1 MQNTS
6 AQEEEDAAADLS
18 EPDYA
23 ESIAIHNENHPTDE
37 FFEPNSCDYCLIPV
51 GTTGA
56 TLSMPA
62 CIQEINQAHM
72 AEGNADDSGHCLPV
86 IGEKD
91 AIDETDVSQIA
102 SEIVAAKLDGTEI
115 PSPSTSDM
123 EDQISNGDGT
133 CVPTVQTEVDSEG
146 VPTACGDASI
156 LQGVDMDI
164 VDIDGSEPQS
174 TAAVNAKTDLEQLR
188 DLVAEVVPASR
199 PEPPR
204 IHSYKACRHLPASL
218 IPDNHAPDS
227 RDAAVNSVLS
237 LLKPYDT
244 QIQYRNSARAFIGRA
259 VRHSLNAK
267 LFESGLH
274 ALQTFLP
281 DDPIRLTVLLWRG
294 NSTNWLANLSDK
306 LRVLEQP
313 GGAGR
318 PGSAGG
324 MGLSGN
330 PIFDEDSYNEANGFD
345 IDNEPKPTGEHIIT
359 NINPSTNNGHSRML
373 CTVDA
378 VPVEITPNGRSDLCF
393 LALVEEISILV
404 GKDDLFK
411 SSLLLIRGWWTYESS
426 AYLGVATKSFLSDS
440 VLCVL
445 VCSIFNQ
452 YHAVINQP
460 LQALCIFI
468 AEYSEVKWSDMAVTL
483 QGVVPF
489 HSNSVLDN
497 QPWLREPLPSEL
509 VTSAILQ
516 RHCDFYHMS
525 SASTSRASATPQVA
539 EIVMAAEVV
548 QELTEGS
555 KQESIASSGITTI
568 CSTPYSSGEEP
579 NKDFLATSFYS
590 ILPNSATRLT
600 PPSSAPPTPGTATP
614 YGPSTVST
622 AATVAAAAALLTAKE
637 PALAQKRVPSDSHCY
652 SPTAVRNFQKRVI
665 NVVHPLTNAN
675 MISTSLTT
683 ERVTKISQIFEVGA
697 RDLAAALKLALR
709 SVTEAEGDLPS
720 VQTYFNSFFRNILG
734 RFAGGWRP
742 DVFPNSTAKLPLYSD
757 SSKMTFDGLQDLSA
771 GSFATRTAEIKRYPV
786 DLTSFLSIIFY
797 YITHRITCL
806 LFANATP
813 PLLPFL
819 FSTIASPNISLNDLF
834 DQIRYIDLVLVG
846 RVSESALLAL
856 SLDILVGRGVLPVGE
871 IGKSLQDIAPTRNL
885 SGKIKEKYG
894 GLKKFL
900 ERYPEEVVICAD
912 HPFNPHVF
920 LRKPLNRGD
929 LELIAKGI
937 IPPHLRKVS

>member
-1 MQNTS
+1 MNQRLARLEEIQMQNTS
-6 AQEEEDAAADLS
+6 AQEDEDAIADLS

-37 FFEPNSCDYCLIPV
+37 FFEPNNCDYCLIPV
-51 GTTGA
+51 GSMGA

-62 CIQEINQAHM
+62 CIQETLRAHVDEGIPDDAERCLLVVGEQDVINDNEVTQTISQVM
-72 AEGNADDSGHCLPV
+72 AAALDIIETPSSTASNIEEETSNR
-86 IGEKD
+86 
-91 AIDETDVSQIA
+91 DE
-102 SEIVAAKLDGTEI
+102 
-115 PSPSTSDM
+115 
-123 EDQISNGDGT
+123 T
-133 CVPTVQTEVDSEG
+133 CVPIVEIEG
-146 VPTACGDASI
+146 GSVSVPTTCVDASI
-156 LQGVDMDI
+156 LSGVETK
-164 VDIDGSEPQS
+164 IDCVEIDESAEPQS
-174 TAAVNAKTDLEQLR
+174 AAAVNAKTDLEQLR

-204 IHSYKACRHLPASL
+204 IHSYKACKHLPAYL
-218 IPDNHAPDS
+218 IPDNHAPDQ

-237 LLKPYDT
+237 LLKPYDS
-244 QIQYRNSARAFIGRA
+244 QLQYRNSARAFIGRA

-324 MGLSGN
+324 MGLNGN
-330 PIFDEDSYNEANGFD
+330 PLFDEDSYNEANGFD

-404 GKDDLFK
+404 GKEDLFK

-460 LQALCIFI
+460 LQALCVFI
-468 AEYSEVKWSDMAVTL
+468 AEYSEVKWSEMAVTL

-539 EIVMAAEVV
+539 EIVTPAEVV

-579 NKDFLATSFYS
+579 NRDFLATSFYS

-637 PALAQKRVPSDSHCY
+637 PTLAQKRVPSDSHCY

-742 DVFPNSTAKLPLYSD
+742 DVFPNSAAKLPLYSD

-771 GSFATRTAEIKRYPV
+771 GSFATRSTEIKRYLV
-786 DLTSFLSIIFY
+786 SHSCVSHSYNVFI
-797 YITHRITCL
+797 
-806 LFANATP
+806 LF
-813 PLLPFL
+813 F
-819 FSTIASPNISLNDLF
+819 
-834 DQIRYIDLVLVG
+834 
-846 RVSESALLAL
+846 SAL
-856 SLDILVGRGVLPVGE
+856 
-871 IGKSLQDIAPTRNL
+871 
-885 SGKIKEKYG
+885 
-894 GLKKFL
+894 
-900 ERYPEEVVICAD
+900 
-912 HPFNPHVF
+912 HHM
-920 LRKPLNRGD
+920 
-929 LELIAKGI
+929 
-937 IPPHLRKVS
+937 